1 MNCRVYSVNLKSD
14 AFLVLHV
21 MPVFRM
27 FHMDFK
33 SSVFKTFFKAYNIAV
48 KAQKRN
54 NITITLLETLS
65 KLYLF

>member
-1 MNCRVYSVNLKSD
+1 MNCDVYSVNLKYD
-14 AFLVLHV
+14 AFLILHV
-21 MPVFRM
+21 MPVLRM
-27 FHMDFK
+27 FQMHFK
-33 SSVFKTFFKAYNIAV
+33 SGVLKTFSKRIIAV

>member
-1 MNCRVYSVNLKSD
+1 MNCDVYSVNLKSD
-14 AFLVLHV
+14 AFLILHV

-27 FHMDFK
+27 FQMHFK
-33 SSVFKTFFKAYNIAV
+33 SSVLKTFSKRIIAV